1 MRRDEAEEELQASLD
16 IEPNSLPFQLSSR
29 SISVPIKEGDR
40 SRFSFQ
46 AIVVETLVKHA
57 QPLREKFYKL
67 DPPQKAVANYPYT
80 GNYQF
85 VPMLKTKEWPIE
97 KIYQLAKLHVSTIEA
112 LQPLFITNLQ
122 DVNNII
128 DDQGNSLMQGFY
140 GMTVPSTTPETD
152 GATLSSRL
160 IHSIH
165 NTSKNTT
172 KAVLI
177 QKDKVEEAVDQF
189 TNIATILKTNIQPAF
204 HQNVFLP
211 GMLPA
216 LTGRQADSIFSCN
229 SSATASVL
237 LNNFNP
243 QDGAD
248 SPSIAA
254 SKRVRQITVTY
265 AKVVTPQST
274 PLPSQS
280 SLSTLTD
287 IDKLYESMSL
297 RFGETFGSKVS
308 ITELE
313 KQVEKTSVE
322 ISTIRSSF
330 MEKLTSIQT

>member
-1 MRRDEAEEELQASLD
+1 
-16 IEPNSLPFQLSSR
+16 
-29 SISVPIKEGDR
+29 
-40 SRFSFQ
+40 
-46 AIVVETLVKHA
+46 
-57 QPLREKFYKL
+57 
-67 DPPQKAVANYPYT
+67 
-80 GNYQF
+80 
-85 VPMLKTKEWPIE
+85 
-97 KIYQLAKLHVSTIEA
+97 
-112 LQPLFITNLQ
+112 
-122 DVNNII
+122 
-128 DDQGNSLMQGFY
+128 
-140 GMTVPSTTPETD
+140 
-152 GATLSSRL
+152 
-160 IHSIH
+160 
-165 NTSKNTT
+165 
-172 KAVLI
+172 
-177 QKDKVEEAVDQF
+177 
-189 TNIATILKTNIQPAF
+189 
-204 HQNVFLP
+204 
-211 GMLPA
+211 MLPA

-229 SSATASVL
+229 SLAMASVL

-322 ISTIRSSF
+322 ISMIRNSF
-330 MEKLTSIQT
+330 TEKLTSIQTSVDQLTTKVNTQYQEINYTVQSLVDTIAKQNFIIASIQQEFKLSMETLSKTMLPNHATPQTSSSTSTPGRSLASG